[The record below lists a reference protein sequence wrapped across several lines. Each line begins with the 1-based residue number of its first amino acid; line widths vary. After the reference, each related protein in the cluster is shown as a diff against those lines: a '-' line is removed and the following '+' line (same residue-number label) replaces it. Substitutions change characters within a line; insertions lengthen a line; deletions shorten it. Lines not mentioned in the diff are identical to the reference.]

1 MPEQFH
7 FIQPGW
13 LLALL
18 PLALLLWRISRHGS
32 TSNPWQKI
40 VDARLLPLLM
50 HDQDVPRKHLPFWL
64 LAIGGLLAVLA
75 LADPTWEQQ
84 PRPLMQT
91 SASRVIVLDLSR
103 SMLATDLQP
112 SRLARARFK
121 VEDILAHDDEGQTG
135 LVVFAGDAFSV
146 TPLTRDAETIRS
158 QLKALEPDIMP
169 SQGSRADL
177 GLLKAQELLQQAG
190 VESGQ
195 VILIADGVEGD
206 QAARAAA
213 RLRQSGY
220 RVSVLG
226 AGTPTGAPLPDGR
239 GGVTQDAS
247 GKTLLVKLDSTALQN
262 VAQAGGGRYS
272 QLTGNETDIRYLLDS
287 ARGRAKSQQAHDA
300 QTQQWKEQGPLL
312 AVLLLPLA
320 ALAFRRGWLLSVV
333 LCTALLSQPQQ
344 AMAFGWADLWL
355 RNDQQAA
362 QALQQGQYEQAARLA
377 EDPAQRGSAA
387 YKNGDYQQAL
397 DAFNKA
403 SGSDAAYNSGNA
415 LAKLGNYQQAIAAY
429 DKALEMQPGMEDAA
443 ANKAAVE
450 ELLKKQQQEQQ
461 QEQQKEQQKDPSGQ
475 EDGQDQPKDSDT
487 SSGKDEAAEQQ
498 QGAQQGSNESGD
510 GENGEPAENEQ
521 ASAGEQPADGSE
533 ENKPDDSTDNAF
545 ARANEQLDEGKP
557 DSQNDKQPDPSTPP
571 PADKEDVSQA
581 QSGKDEQPFD
591 PAGTPAEAEDLSSE
605 EQLAAQQWLRRI
617 PDDPGGLL
625 RRKFLYQYRQRN
637 TENGNGQDW

>member
-7 FIQPGW
+7 FIQPWW

-18 PLALLLWRISRHGS
+18 PLALLLWRVSQQGS
-32 TSNPWQKI
+32 ASNPWRKI

-50 HDQDVPRKHLPFWL
+50 HDQGASKRRLPLWL
-64 LAIGGLLAVLA
+64 LAIGWLLAVLA

-91 SASRVIVLDLSR
+91 SAARVIVLDLSR
-103 SMLATDLQP
+103 SMLAADLQP
-112 SRLARARFK
+112 SRLVRARFK

-135 LVVFAGDAFSV
+135 LVVFAGDAFGV
-146 TPLTRDAETIRS
+146 TPLTRDADTIRA
-158 QLKALEPDIMP
+158 QLKALEPNIMP

-177 GLLKAQELLQQAG
+177 GLLKAQALLQQAG
-190 VESGQ
+190 VASAQ

-206 QAARAAA
+206 QATQAAA

-226 AGTPTGAPLPDGR
+226 AGTAAGAPLPDGR

-247 GKTLLVKLDSTALQN
+247 GKTLLMKLDQTALQD

-287 ARGRAKSQQAHDA
+287 ARGSATSQQARDA

-320 ALAFRRGWLLSVV
+320 ALAFRRGWLLSAV
-333 LCTALLSQPQQ
+333 LCTALLAQPQQ
-344 AMAFGWADLWL
+344 AVALGWNDLWL

-362 QALQQGQYEQAARLA
+362 QALQQGEYEQAARLA
-377 EDPAQRGSAA
+377 RDPAQRGSAA
-387 YKNGDYQQAL
+387 YKKGDYQQAL

-403 SGSDAAYNSGNA
+403 PGSDAAYNRGNT
-415 LAKLGNYQQAIAAY
+415 LAKLGEYQQAIAAY
-429 DKALEMQPGMEDAA
+429 DEALEMQPGMEDAA

-450 ELLKKQQQEQQ
+450 AFLKQQEQQ
-461 QEQQKEQQKDPSGQ
+461 QDQKDPSGQ
-475 EDGQDQPKDSDT
+475 QGEQDQQADSDAT
-487 SSGKDEAAEQQ
+487 SSGKDEAEEQQ
-498 QGAQQGSNESGD
+498 QGAQQDSNESSD
-510 GENGEPAENEQ
+510 GENGEPSENEQ
-521 ASAGEQPADGSE
+521 VSSDEPPADGS
-533 ENKPDDSTDNAF
+533 DDKNQEDNTDNAF
-545 ARANEQLDEGKP
+545 ARANKQMDEDKP
-557 DSQNDKQPDPSTPP
+557 DSQNDEPSDPSTP
-571 PADKEDVSQA
+571 ADQEDVGQA
-581 QSGKDEQPFD
+581 RTEEDDQPFD
-591 PAGTPAEAEDLSSE
+591 PAETAAEAEELSSE

-617 PDDPGGLL
+617 ADDPGGLL
-625 RRKFLYQYRQRN
+625 RRKFLYQYRQRGQQA
-637 TENGNGQDW
+637 ESGNRQDW

>member
-7 FIQPGW
+7 FIQPWW

-18 PLALLLWRISRHGS
+18 PLALLLWRVSQHGS
-32 TSNPWQKI
+32 ASNPWRRI

-50 HDQDVPRKHLPFWL
+50 HDQGISKNHFPLWL
-64 LAIGGLLAVLA
+64 LAVGGLLAVLA

-91 SASRVIVLDLSR
+91 SAARVIVLDLSR
-103 SMLATDLQP
+103 SMLAADLQP
-112 SRLARARFK
+112 SRLVRARFK
-121 VEDILAHDDEGQTG
+121 VEDILAQDDEGQTG

-177 GLLKAQELLQQAG
+177 GLLKAQALLQQAG
-190 VESGQ
+190 VASAQ

-206 QAARAAA
+206 QATKAAA

-226 AGTPTGAPLPDGR
+226 AGTAAGAPLPDGR
-239 GGVTQDAS
+239 GGVTQDAT
-247 GKTLLVKLDSTALQN
+247 GKTLLMKLDSTALQN

-287 ARGRAKSQQAHDA
+287 AKGSAVSQQAHDA
-300 QTQQWKEQGPLL
+300 QTQQWKEQGPRL

-344 AMAFGWADLWL
+344 AMAFGWNDLWL

-377 EDPAQRGSAA
+377 RDPAQRGSAA

-403 SGSDAAYNSGNA
+403 PGSDAAYNRGNT
-415 LAKLGNYQQAIAAY
+415 LAKLGDYQQAITAY
-429 DKALEMQPGMEDAA
+429 DEALEMQPDMEDAA
-443 ANKAAVE
+443 VNKAAVE
-450 ELLKKQQQEQQ
+450 ALLKKQEQQ
-461 QEQQKEQQKDPSGQ
+461 QQQNQNDPSGQ
-475 EDGQDQPKDSDT
+475 QGEQDQQADSDAS

-498 QGAQQGSNESGD
+498 QGTNESTD
-510 GENGEPAENEQ
+510 GENGEPSGNEQ
-521 ASAGEQPADGSE
+521 ASSGEQPADGSDD
-533 ENKPDDSTDNAF
+533 KKQGDDSDNAF
-545 ARANEQLDEGKP
+545 ARANRQLDEGKP
-557 DSQNDKQPDPSTPP
+557 DSQDDEPSDSSTPP
-571 PADKEDVSQA
+571 SADKEDANPA
-581 QSGKDEQPFD
+581 QSGEDEQPPD
-591 PAGTPAEAEDLSSE
+591 SEHTPAEAEELSSE

-617 PDDPGGLL
+617 ADDPGGLL
-625 RRKFLYQYRQRN
+625 RRKFLYQYRQRGQQA
-637 TENGNGQDW
+637 ESDNGQNW